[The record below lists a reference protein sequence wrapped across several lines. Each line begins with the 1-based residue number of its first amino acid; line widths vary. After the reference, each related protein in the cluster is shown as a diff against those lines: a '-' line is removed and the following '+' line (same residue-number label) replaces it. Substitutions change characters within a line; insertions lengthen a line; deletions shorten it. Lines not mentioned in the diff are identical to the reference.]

1 MDYQEFLESKK
12 VSVERSGFDVDEAEL
27 SPFLFDFQKYCVR
40 RMLKLGKGGIF
51 AGCGQGKTLMQL
63 EWAKRVAEREN
74 RPVLILAPLSVSRQ
88 TIAEGAKFG
97 YRVVRYTD
105 MTDGDMLII
114 TNYEQLENIDVDKF
128 IGVVL
133 DESSILKNY
142 TGHYRRLITDVF
154 KHTRYKL
161 CCSATPSPND
171 LNEIGNHSEFLDVL
185 DAADMRSKWFVREE
199 GMNNYR
205 LKGHA
210 KADFY
215 GWIASWAIVFENPA
229 DIGFVETGK
238 EFILPKLNYI
248 EHQIETTPEPG
259 LLFSQGIV
267 NATNFNAELRK
278 TKNERLE
285 LAAKL
290 ARETEGQVLIWTK
303 QNEEG
308 EILRKLLP
316 EAIEVKGSD
325 KDADKE
331 RRLLDFADGKIR
343 ILISKA
349 KICGYGMNFQKCG
362 TQIFVAPDFS
372 FEDFY
377 QQVRRSYRFGRDGEV
392 NIHLII
398 TDTMQ
403 NARAI
408 IEDKQRKFDEMQR
421 EINRNINEHHYGLLE
436 DYTYD
441 EYRDDKVL
449 LMKGDT
455 TIEIKRIPDNSV
467 DLIIFSPPFSSL
479 FTYSNYI
486 HDMGNNESHED
497 FFKQYAFLLKELYRI
512 LKPGR
517 LMCCHTKDL
526 GVYKNSSGYTGMY
539 DFTGE
544 HTRHVLES
552 GFKLHSKVTIWTDPV
567 LEMQRTKT
575 QRLLYKQVTT
585 DSSKT
590 GIGMAEYLT
599 IFKKWDGN
607 EEDWEPIVNLN
618 KSNFPLDVWQ
628 KWASP
633 VWMDIKRTDVLN
645 GKEGTAQGDE
655 KHICLAKGSLILTK
669 RGYIPIEEVEVGD
682 ETLTHKGR
690 WRKIIAKALTQ
701 KNAEV
706 VQIHAIG
713 VPNLICTPTHKIY
726 ARDRE
731 MNWRKQLVSEPRW
744 VEAKGL
750 RGKYVNQK
758 LPAEVRR
765 EISDTELWLIGRW
778 VADGHID
785 ARGHQYFLSI
795 GSAKWDEFTTKIPGD
810 FIGAIHDKTQEC
822 NTYQVGL
829 KGLSQTARNI
839 LSKCGRGAANKVLPT
854 ELISLP
860 KDQASVFLDGYMAGD
875 VCDLNGK
882 KFFSSTSRALL
893 LGISLMIQR
902 VYGKQMAIYAGRD
915 ERESQIRGRKIRSRQ
930 EWVGTLSPNYG
941 YTKFDDEGSWKPVR
955 NITKSDNV
963 DVYNIEVEEDHSY
976 TAEGCIVKNCP
987 LQLEVIHRLVNLWSN
1002 EGEVVFTPFLG
1013 IGSEIYMAVKNNR
1026 RGIGCELKD
1035 SYFAT
1040 AVKNI
1045 KKAEGEVSVPSLFD

>member
-1 MDYQEFLESKK
+1 MERKETYQQLLDKKK
-12 VSVERSGFDVDEAEL
+12 VRVIESGFYLNESEL
-27 SPFLFDFQKYCVR
+27 SNTLFDFQKYCVC
-40 RMLKLGKGGIF
+40 RMLKLGRGAVF

-63 EWAKRVAEREN
+63 EWAFRVSQHEN
-74 RPVLILAPLSVSRQ
+74 RPVLILAPLSVSKQ

-97 YRVVRYTD
+97 YKVTRYSE
-105 MTDGDMLII
+105 MTDSDMLVI
-114 TNYEQLENIDVDKF
+114 TNYEQVENVDIDKF
-128 IGVVL
+128 VGIVL
-133 DESSILKNY
+133 DESSILKNF
-142 TGHYRRLITDVF
+142 TGHYRRLLTDKF
-154 KHTRYKL
+154 KNTPYKL

-171 LNEIGNHSEFLDVL
+171 LNEIGNHSEFLNVL
-185 DAADMRSKWFVREE
+185 DAQDMRSKWFVRED

-215 GWIASWAIVFENPA
+215 GWIASWAIIFENPA
-229 DIGFVETGK
+229 DIGFIETGK
-238 EFILPKLNYI
+238 KFVLPKLNYI
-248 EHQIETTPEPG
+248 EHQIETKATEG
-259 LLFSQGIV
+259 FLFSQGIV

-278 TKNERLE
+278 TKTERLE

-290 ARETEGQVLIWTK
+290 AQETDGQVLIWIK

-308 EILRKLLP
+308 DTLRKLLP

-325 KDADKE
+325 KDTDKE
-331 RRLLDFADGKIR
+331 QRLLDFADGKIR

-377 QQVRRSYRFGRDGEV
+377 QQVRRSYRFGRQEDV

-408 IEDKQRKFDEMQR
+408 IEEKQRKFVEMQR
-421 EINRNINEHHYGLLE
+421 EINRNVNEHSYGLLE

-441 EYRDDKVL
+441 EYKDDKVF

-486 HDMGNNESHED
+486 HDMGNNENHEA
-497 FFKQYAFLLKELYRI
+497 FFEQYSFLLKELYRI

-526 GVYKNSSGYTGMY
+526 GVYKNSAGYTGMY

-544 HTRHVLES
+544 HTRAVLAEN
-552 GFKLHSKVTIWTDPV
+552 FKLHSKITIWTDPV

-575 QRLLYKQVTT
+575 QRLLYKQVTS

-590 GIGMAEYLT
+590 GIGMAEYIT

-607 EEDWEPIVNLN
+607 EEEWEPITNLN
-618 KSNFPLDVWQ
+618 KQNFPLETWQ

-645 GKEGTAQGDE
+645 GAEGTAQGDE
-655 KHICLAKGSLILTK
+655 KHIC
-669 RGYIPIEEVEVGD
+669 
-682 ETLTHKGR
+682 
-690 WRKIIAKALTQ
+690 
-701 KNAEV
+701 
-706 VQIHAIG
+706 
-713 VPNLICTPTHKIY
+713 
-726 ARDRE
+726 
-731 MNWRKQLVSEPRW
+731 
-744 VEAKGL
+744 
-750 RGKYVNQK
+750 
-758 LPAEVRR
+758 
-765 EISDTELWLIGRW
+765 
-778 VADGHID
+778 
-785 ARGHQYFLSI
+785 
-795 GSAKWDEFTTKIPGD
+795 
-810 FIGAIHDKTQEC
+810 
-822 NTYQVGL
+822 
-829 KGLSQTARNI
+829 
-839 LSKCGRGAANKVLPT
+839 
-854 ELISLP
+854 
-860 KDQASVFLDGYMAGD
+860 
-875 VCDLNGK
+875 
-882 KFFSSTSRALL
+882 
-893 LGISLMIQR
+893 
-902 VYGKQMAIYAGRD
+902 
-915 ERESQIRGRKIRSRQ
+915 
-930 EWVGTLSPNYG
+930 
-941 YTKFDDEGSWKPVR
+941 
-955 NITKSDNV
+955 
-963 DVYNIEVEEDHSY
+963 
-976 TAEGCIVKNCP
+976 P
-987 LQLEVIHRLVNLWSN
+987 LQLSVIERLINLWSN

-1013 IGSEIYMAVKNNR
+1013 IGSEVYMAVKNNR
-1026 RGIGCELKD
+1026 KGIGCELKD

-1045 KKAEGEVSVPSLFD
+1045 KRAEIEASIPTLFD